1 MQHDIKSTKNSLL
14 NIQTS
19 RLLLIGRH
27 STVNFQFPAAVKSFS
42 PETGKYRPREFGKTR
57 RRWQR
62 MYILRFIFWNQTK
75 HHWRVIMNYG
85 FSFCSSIFQTHSHS
99 LLCWS
104 LTLPILMFFGLGW
117 SLSVPLISSLKNV
130 SNFLRLSPTTVP
142 ATPHTKE
149 NRKRPWIQ
157 LEIYKIGLTSVT
169 KTEQKRTT
177 LLLYCCLVPV
187 IALIILAELVFR
199 WWRTLIGCWEGREK
213 GVLPSRALW
222 EGNTLFSGPVR
233 FGGEISKLI

>member
-1 MQHDIKSTKNSLL
+1 MWLASILIINTLTMLTIAHADRGRPTLKNDERFR
-14 NIQTS
+14 N
-19 RLLLIGRH
+19 
-27 STVNFQFPAAVKSFS
+27 
-42 PETGKYRPREFGKTR
+42 
-57 RRWQR
+57 R
-62 MYILRFIFWNQTK
+62 MDN
-75 HHWRVIMNYG
+75 
-85 FSFCSSIFQTHSHS
+85 FQTHSHS

-187 IALIILAELVFR
+187 ITLIILAELVFSS
-199 WWRTLIGCWEGREK
+199 WRTLIGCWEGREK